1 MLQEISFIDQHHNF
15 KHNFFPLAHVYTI
28 SIHMSKKQQMYINVI
43 KRTMLI
49 DKHYSGETNAEDK
62 GVYNINRTQTIA
74 VWDKKQV
81 SQFKVKGQNS
91 IILQVC
97 CGLLVQCWCY
107 LCVLIKVNGKNNSN
121 CSETTMS
128 VHKSL
133 KWPI

>member
-1 MLQEISFIDQHHNF
+1 MWIPQQNGLVFHLVKEGQPQFIFTNVEGKTRKMLQEISFIDQHHNF

-74 VWDKKQV
+74 V
-81 SQFKVKGQNS
+81 
-91 IILQVC
+91 
-97 CGLLVQCWCY
+97 
-107 LCVLIKVNGKNNSN
+107 
-121 CSETTMS
+121 
-128 VHKSL
+128 
-133 KWPI
+133 

>member
-49 DKHYSGETNAEDK
+49 DKHYSSETNAEDK

-74 VWDKKQV
+74 VSDKKQV
-81 SQFKVKGQNS
+81 DYLFS
-91 IILQVC
+91 IGVIYVSWSKLMQRTILTAQK
-97 CGLLVQCWCY
+97 LQCLFINRSNDPFSSDKQY
-107 LCVLIKVNGKNNSN
+107 L
-121 CSETTMS
+121 
-128 VHKSL
+128 
-133 KWPI
+133 W